1 MTIDW
6 NEIGPVMREPTA
18 FAPTTYRIAA
28 RNHGIAN
35 DGFQQLPRSAFVAQ
49 ASLHEDILLGT
60 VDLGAYYL

>member
-1 MTIDW
+1 
-6 NEIGPVMREPTA
+6 MREPTA
-18 FAPTTYRIAA
+18 FAATTYRIAA